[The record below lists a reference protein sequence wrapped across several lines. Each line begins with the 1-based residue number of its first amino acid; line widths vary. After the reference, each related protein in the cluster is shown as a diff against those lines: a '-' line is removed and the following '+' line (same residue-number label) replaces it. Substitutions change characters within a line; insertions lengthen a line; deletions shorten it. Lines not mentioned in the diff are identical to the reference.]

1 MPEQSPGRSRRIPEL
16 DGLRGVAI
24 LLVLCWHVLP
34 TIVADASPAVQHA
47 TSSLIRYAW
56 SGVDLFFVLSG
67 FLLGGI
73 LMDHRDSSHYFK
85 AFYVRRFC
93 RILPLYYVMVALFVV
108 LRLARHPSTLDWL
121 FVPPMPL
128 MSYLSFL
135 QNFTMARAD
144 TTGAQWLG
152 PTWSLAVEEQ
162 FYLVLPVLIRVVPRR
177 FLTYASLLAAVAAVG
192 VRAALYLGSRHGFA
206 AAYMLM
212 PARADAL
219 MLGVLA
225 ALAVRHRA
233 TRAFCERRR
242 GVLYGAAGALSLG
255 VMGMAF
261 RHELVGSPGM
271 VLYGY
276 SLLALLYVTLLVLAV
291 TARQDELVGRLLRAR
306 PLRSTGILAYGL
318 YLMHLPVVGLTS
330 LVVAPRALAGAIA
343 LVATFLLAWASWNY
357 FEGPFVER
365 GHRYRY

>member
-1 MPEQSPGRSRRIPEL
+1 MPALSPGRSRRIPEL
-16 DGLRGVAI
+16 DGLRGIAI

-34 TIVADASPAVQHA
+34 TIVADTSPAVQHA
-47 TSSLIRYAW
+47 TRSLIRYAW

-73 LMDHRDSSHYFK
+73 LMDHRASTRYFRT
-85 AFYVRRFC
+85 FYVRRFC

-108 LRLARHPSTLDWL
+108 LRLARHPPTIDWL
-121 FVPPMPL
+121 FEPPMPL
-128 MSYLSFL
+128 ASYLTFL
-135 QNFTMARAD
+135 QNFAMASAD

-162 FYLVLPVLIRVVPRR
+162 FYLALPVLIRVVPRR
-177 FLTYASLLAAVAAVG
+177 FLAHASALAAVAAVG
-192 VRAALYLGSRHGFA
+192 VRAALYLRGRHGVTS
-206 AAYMLM
+206 AYMLM

-225 ALAVRHRA
+225 ALAVRDHT

-242 GVLYGAAGALSLG
+242 GLLYGTVGALSLG

-261 RHELVGSPGM
+261 KHELVGSPGM
-271 VLYGY
+271 VLFGY
-276 SLLALLYVTLLVLAV
+276 SVLALLYVTLLVLAV
-291 TARQDELVGRLLRAR
+291 TARQDELIGRLLRSR

-330 LVVAPRALAGAIA
+330 LVVGPRPLVGAVA
-343 LVATFLLAWASWNY
+343 LVATFLLAWASWKF
-357 FEGPFVER
+357 FEEPFVKR
-365 GHRYRY
+365 GHRYHY